1 MVRLREISRTA
12 AFAWSPD
19 AGKPLIVTGTR
30 AGAVDADFSDETKLE
45 LWDLSLDSQEQGL
58 ELQPIAS
65 IAADSRFYDIA
76 WGPPT
81 EDYAQGII
89 AGALENGAL
98 DLWDAQKL
106 IEGSSDALIART
118 TKHTGAIKSLQFN
131 PLRPQILATAGA
143 KGELFIYDVNDPS
156 NAFRLGNTAA
166 RSDDLECVAWN
177 RKVSHI
183 LATGGSGGFVTV
195 WDLKTKKASLTLNNN
210 RKAVSAIAWDPNN
223 STKLLTATPDD
234 IAPLILLWDL
244 RNSNAPEKT
253 LQGHDQGVLSL
264 SWCQQDPDILL
275 SCGKDNRTLIWNPT
289 TGERFGEFP
298 EVTNWTFL
306 TRFNPHNPN
315 LSATAG
321 FDGKITIQTL
331 QNTNPAAVQAST
343 HSNLDGEDFFTQAQ
357 TQPQEATFS
366 LTKAPRWFER
376 PVGVSFGFGGKLI
389 ILKANPAQPGQKRS
403 STIQISQFSVDSDI
417 GSSTEKFEE
426 SLKEGSL
433 AAICESHKEEAKTDE
448 EKAEWRVMETLLAD
462 NPRKQ
467 IVDYLGFSQVDEEET
482 TNGTTEAAETK
493 EAEATEEPETLAPK
507 KGHKKNRL
515 SMFFSEGAEGEGDDF
530 LASLSATKGA
540 KTDNPFHLFADG
552 DTAVEKSITKAL
564 MLGEFEKATAICLK
578 EKRMADAFMIANC
591 GGKELVDKVQSA
603 YLTQKV
609 GMPSYLR
616 LLSSVIVKNLWDVV
630 YNADLADWKET
641 MVTLCTYASP
651 QEFTDLCEA
660 LGDRIF
666 ESGSRQDAS
675 FCYLVGQKL
684 EKVVNIWISELGE
697 AEKAGLAEAN
707 DSSFSIHART
717 LQQFIEKVTVFRE
730 VTKFQDAETSQG
742 SDWKLA
748 ALYDKY
754 LEYADIVAGHGQLA
768 VAQKYLNLLPATYA
782 AADVARNRLN
792 LATQKKTQQPA
803 IRIPSTT
810 RQAPAF
816 GYQNT
821 QPVPSPLNSYVS
833 PAVPT
838 PSTNPYGA
846 PQPPNLYA
854 PPQPTNP
861 YGAPQVSNPYA
872 PSQPAA
878 NPYAPGGGYQPS
890 PAPQSAGYTPAGYA
904 PPTQNFGA
912 PAQTLPGPP
921 RAGTPSSTPP
931 IKKDAGQ
938 WNDVP
943 LVTKAQPARRT
954 PAPAAITSPFGVQG
968 APAGPPQS
976 PGGPFP
982 GTATPPPPPPKA
994 GQAGPPH
1001 GRVMSPLGGPPQAG
1015 QFPPPP
1021 RPGSAAANAYAPP
1034 LSAQGPAPG
1043 GYGVP
1048 PPMGN
1053 VVGRTASPYNA
1064 PPAAGP
1070 PSNRY
1075 APAPGAQVSQ
1085 PPQQPGM
1092 APPPGNRPPPHNPY
1106 APSPSATPAQNP
1118 FGASPYAA
1126 AQQQQAPPPTGPPPM
1141 AGPPKTGPP
1150 RAAASPAPAPP
1161 PAATPPKAKYPPGD
1175 RSHIPASAQ
1184 QLVDILGRDMQ
1195 RVAGKAPSSFA
1206 PQVKDTQKRLG
1217 LLFDHLNN
1225 EELVRPDTIEQ
1236 LTQLAHAL
1244 EAKNFPEAQRLQV
1257 ELQTAKTD
1265 ECGNWMV
1272 GVKRLISMSKA
1283 TS

>member
-12 AFAWSPD
+12 AFAWSPG
-19 AGKPLIVTGTR
+19 AAKPLLVTGTR

-45 LWDLSLDSQEQGL
+45 LWDLNLDNQDQGL

-65 IAADSRFYDIA
+65 IVADSRFYDIA

-98 DLWDAQKL
+98 DLWDAEKL
-106 IEGSSDALIART
+106 IQGSSDALIART

-234 IAPLILLWDL
+234 NAPHILLWDL
-244 RNSNAPEKT
+244 RNSNAPERT
-253 LQGHDQGVLSL
+253 LQGHEQGVLSL
-264 SWCQQDPDILL
+264 SWCQQDADLLL
-275 SCGKDNRTLIWNPT
+275 SCGKDNRTLIWNPQ
-289 TGERFGEFP
+289 TGERYGEFP

-343 HSNLDGEDFFTQAQ
+343 QSNLDGEDFFTQAQ

-366 LTKAPRWFER
+366 LTAAPKWFEK
-376 PVGVSFGFGGKLI
+376 PVGASFGFGGKLI
-389 ILKANPAQPGQKRS
+389 IFKPNTAQPGLKRS
-403 STIQISQFSVDSDI
+403 SKVTIEQFTVDSDI
-417 GSSTEKFEE
+417 GSGTEKFEE
-426 SLKEGSL
+426 SLKGGNL
-433 AAICESHKEEAKTDE
+433 AGICESHKEQAKTEE
-448 EKAEWRVMETLLAD
+448 EKAEWSVIETLLAD

-467 IVDYLGFSQVDEEET
+467 IVDYLGFSQVEEEKT
-482 TNGTTEAAETK
+482 TNGAVEESETK
-493 EAEATEEPETLAPK
+493 EPKSEVEADKPAPK

-515 SMFFSEGAEGEGDDF
+515 SMFFSEGAENEGDDF
-530 LASLSATKGA
+530 LAELSATKGA
-540 KTDNPFHLFADG
+540 KTDNPFHLFAEG
-552 DTAVEKSITKAL
+552 DTSVEKSITKAL
-564 MLGEFEKATAICLK
+564 MLGHFEKATAICLK
-578 EKRMADAFMIANC
+578 EERMADAFMIANC

-651 QEFTDLCEA
+651 EEFSDLCEA

-675 FCYLVGQKL
+675 FCYLVGRKL
-684 EKVVNIWISELGE
+684 EKVVSIWISELDE
-697 AEKAGLAEAN
+697 AEKAGLAEGN
-707 DSSFSIHART
+707 DSSYSIHAKT
-717 LQQFIEKVTVFRE
+717 LQQFIEKVSIFRE
-730 VTKFQDAETSQG
+730 VTKFQDAETGLG

-748 ALYDKY
+748 SLYDKY
-754 LEYADIVAGHGQLA
+754 LEYADIVAGHGHLA
-768 VAQKYLNLLPATYA
+768 VAQKYLNLLPSTYP
-782 AADVARNRLN
+782 AADIARNRLN
-792 LATQKKTQQPA
+792 LATQKKAQQPTVNTRA
-803 IRIPSTT
+803 AT
-810 RQAPAF
+810 RQAANF
-816 GYQNT
+816 GYQAT
-821 QPVPSPLNSYVS
+821 AQPASTPLNSYVS
-833 PAVPT
+833 PAAQTHAANPYAAPQAPT
-838 PSTNPYGA
+838 PYAAPQAPNPYS
-846 PQPPNLYA
+846 
-854 PPQPTNP
+854 
-861 YGAPQVSNPYA
+861 APQVSNLYA

-878 NPYAPGGGYQPS
+878 SPYAPSGYQPS
-890 PAPQSAGYTPAGYA
+890 PALQPSGYAPSGYA
-904 PPTQNFGA
+904 PPVQNFGVPPPQNLSA
-912 PAQTLPGPP
+912 PP
-921 RAGTPSSTPP
+921 RAGTPSHNPV
-931 IKKDAGQ
+931 IKKDQGQ
-938 WNDVP
+938 WNDIP
-943 LVTKAQPARRT
+943 FVTKAQPARRT
-954 PAPAAITSPFGVQG
+954 PAPAAITQPFGAQG
-968 APAGPPQS
+968 TQAGPPQS
-976 PGGPFP
+976 PAGPP
-982 GTATPPPPPPKA
+982 RGVGTPPPPPPKA
-994 GQAGPPH
+994 GSVGPPH
-1001 GRVMSPLGGPPQAG
+1001 ARVMSPLGGPPQAG
-1015 QFPPPP
+1015 QFAPPP
-1021 RPGSAAANAYAPP
+1021 RPGSAAANAYAPHP
-1034 LSAQGPAPG
+1034 SSQAAPG
-1043 GYGVP
+1043 GLGMP

-1053 VVGRTASPYNA
+1053 VVPRTASPYGA
-1064 PPAAGP
+1064 PPAAAP
-1070 PSNRY
+1070 PSSRY
-1075 APAPGAQVSQ
+1075 APSPVAHVSQ
-1085 PPQQPGM
+1085 PPQQPGIG
-1092 APPPGNRPPPHNPY
+1092 PPPGNRPPPPNPY
-1106 APSPSATPAQNP
+1106 APSQAMPAQSP
-1118 FGASPYAA
+1118 YAASPYAA
-1126 AQQQQAPPPTGPPPM
+1126 APQQQAPPPTGPPPM
-1141 AGPPKTGPP
+1141 AGPPKAGPP

-1161 PAATPPKAKYPPGD
+1161 QAAASPKAKHPAGD
-1175 RSHIPASAQ
+1175 RSHVPASAQ
-1184 QLVDILGRDMQ
+1184 QLVDILSRDMQ
-1195 RVAGKAPSSFA
+1195 RVAGKAPQSFA

-1225 EELVRPDTIEQ
+1225 EELVKPDTIEQ

-1244 EAKNFPEAQRLQV
+1244 EGKNFPEAQRLQL
-1257 ELQTAKTD
+1257 EIQTAKTD

-1272 GVKRLISMSKA
+1272 GIKRLISMSKA